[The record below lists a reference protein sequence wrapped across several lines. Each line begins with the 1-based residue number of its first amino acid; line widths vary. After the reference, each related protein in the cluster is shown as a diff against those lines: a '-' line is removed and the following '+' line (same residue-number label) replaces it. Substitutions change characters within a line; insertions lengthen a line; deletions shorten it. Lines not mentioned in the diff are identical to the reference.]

1 MAQQKM
7 NGLRAR
13 IDYLLKHSAFVYK
26 AYQVIMSGVMRF
38 WGWFLPIDPKLIVFT
53 AHTRRYNDSP
63 RAIYE
68 YMINHDKYSDYK
80 FVWAVDDPDN
90 TSIPGPA
97 IKIKSDTV
105 EYFKTTLKAKY
116 WITCVNIERGLIYK
130 KKKCKYL
137 NTWHGVALKRI
148 DNVDARGNDD
158 FSYVDY
164 MCYESDYQ
172 KKNLKKSFNAKDEH
186 LIPTGLPRND
196 ALYNTTKEEIGALKK
211 KLNLPIDKKVILYA
225 PTWRDSIDGGQS
237 YSIRPP
243 MDMSYWQRELES
255 QYVMLFRMHAYTN
268 KVMGLEYN
276 DFMRDV
282 SEYPSINDLMKV
294 SDILMSDY
302 SACIVDY
309 SILERPIICFAYD
322 YEEYQRLRGLN
333 IDLEKEM
340 PSGILRTEKEV
351 ISFIKGMNYSEQCAK
366 SRLFKNKYTYIGG
379 HATEMCVEKL
389 FGNE

>member
-38 WGWFLPIDPKLIVFT
+38 WGWFLPIDTKLIVFT

-63 RAIYE
+63 KAIYE
-68 YMINHDKYSDYK
+68 YMISNPIYSSYKY
-80 FVWAVDDPDN
+80 VWAVDDPEN
-90 TSIPGPA
+90 TIIPGPA
-97 IKIKSDTV
+97 IKIKADTV
-105 EYFKTTLKAKY
+105 EYFRTTLKAKY

-130 KKKCKYL
+130 KKNCKYL
-137 NTWHGVALKRI
+137 NTWHGVALKSI

-164 MCYESDYQ
+164 MCYESEYQ
-172 KKNLKKSFNAKDEH
+172 KNILKKSFNAQEEH

-196 ALYNTTKEEIGALKK
+196 ALYNTTEEEIIALKN
-211 KLNLPIDKKVILYA
+211 KLNLPLDKRIILYA
-225 PTWRDSIDGGQS
+225 PTWRDSNDRGQS
-237 YSIRPP
+237 YFLKPP
-243 MDMSYWQRELES
+243 MNVSYWQQELES
-255 QYVMLFRMHAYTN
+255 EYVMLFRMHAYTN

-276 DFMRDV
+276 YFMRDV

-294 SDILMSDY
+294 SDILISDY

-309 SILERPIICFAYD
+309 SILERPIVCFAYD
-322 YEEYQRLRGLN
+322 YEEYSSTRGLN
-333 IDLEKEM
+333 LDFEKEM
-340 PSGILRTEKEV
+340 PCGILRTEEEV
-351 ISFIKGMNYSEQCAK
+351 IKHIKSIDYAQECEKTKM
-366 SRLFKNKYTYIGG
+366 FKNKYTYIGG
-379 HATEMCVEKL
+379 NATQICVEIL
-389 FGNE
+389 FGK